1 MKPNLENL
9 KALVHCP
16 VCDKEYRPVKML
28 LLSQEEKRSTLHLT
42 CEACGASTLVYV
54 SLSPMGVV
62 SLGVLTDL
70 EQTEARNLFQKAPI
84 SSDEVLQVHQFL
96 KEYSGGVEALIRE
109 THS

>member
-1 MKPNLENL
+1 
-9 KALVHCP
+9 
-16 VCDKEYRPVKML
+16 ML
-28 LLSQEEKRSTLHLT
+28 LLAQEEKRSTLHLT